1 MRTVSDQPLVLVRSG
16 VDKTLFG
23 LAGRHEGPVMRA
35 LAARPPMSGIIVD
48 MKRSSPATGEYTM
61 SSRITTDISALFGE
75 LGIDVRDVD
84 AGLVIE
90 RFELWGRESAGHEA
104 PMRGTICRMD
114 LMEAA

>member
-1 MRTVSDQPLVLVRSG
+1 
-16 VDKTLFG
+16 
-23 LAGRHEGPVMRA
+23 
-35 LAARPPMSGIIVD
+35 
-48 MKRSSPATGEYTM
+48 M
-61 SSRITTDISALFGE
+61 SSRITTDIPALFDG

-90 RFELWGRESAGHEA
+90 RFELWGREPAGQQA